1 MEINGKNILITGGLG
16 CLGNGIAESLKTAG
30 ANVFIFDCVKSN
42 QSNVYYVDVTDMT
55 EVRNVLKEI
64 EKIDVLINCAG
75 EIYSEPIVN
84 MLKKEIHSIESW
96 NRVINSNLTS
106 CFVMSAC
113 VAEKMISARTKGVM
127 INFSSISANG
137 NMGQA
142 AYSAAKAGIESFTK
156 VAAKELGM
164 FKIRVC
170 AVAPGF
176 IETPSTKE
184 ALSEAM
190 IDHWKKQTPLRKLGQ
205 MEDINSTVKYIIE
218 TDYLSGAVICV
229 DGGLTI

>member
-1 MEINGKNILITGGLG
+1 MEIKGKYILVTGGLG
-16 CLGNGIAESLKTAG
+16 CLGNGIAEALEAAG
-30 ANVFIFDCVKSN
+30 ANIIIFDCAKSDREN
-42 QSNVYYVDVTDMT
+42 TYQVDVTDMD
-55 EVRNVLKEI
+55 EVRNALKEI
-64 EKIDVLINCAG
+64 AKVDVLINCAG
-75 EIYSEPIVN
+75 EIYSEPLVN
-84 MLKKEIHSIESW
+84 MLKKEIHSMESW
-96 NRVINSNLTS
+96 NRVINSNLNS

-113 VAEKMISARTKGVM
+113 VAEKMIAMRTKGVI
-127 INFSSISANG
+127 INFSSVSAKG

-164 FKIRVC
+164 FKIRSC

-176 IETPSTKE
+176 IETPSTKS

-205 MEDINSTVKYIIE
+205 MADINSTVKYIIE
-218 TDYLSGAVICV
+218 TDYLSGAVISV

>member
-1 MEINGKNILITGGLG
+1 MEIKGKNVLITGGLG

-30 ANVFIFDCVKSN
+30 ANIFIFDCVKSD
-42 QSNVYYVDVTDMT
+42 QMNVFQVDVTDMA

-84 MLKKEIHSIESW
+84 MLKKEIHGMESW

-106 CFVMSAC
+106 CFVMSTC
-113 VAEKMISARTKGVM
+113 VAEKMISTRTKGVM
-127 INFSSISANG
+127 INFSSVSAKG

-170 AVAPGF
+170 AMAPGF